1 MNYPVIWLPE
11 AEVTFKQNLEYLNDE
26 WTSQVKG
33 DFLIQVEKA
42 IRLVSANP
50 NLYPVYRKRD
60 QIRKCVIH
68 QRIALYFKL
77 KEEKIYLI
85 TFWNS
90 YRDPRKLR
98 I

>member
-11 AEVTFKQNLEYLNDE
+11 AEVTFKQNLDYLDDE
-26 WTSQVKG
+26 WTSQVKV
-33 DFLIQVEKA
+33 DFLIRVEKA

-68 QRIALYFKL
+68 PRIALYFKL
-77 KEEKIYLI
+77 KKEKIYLI